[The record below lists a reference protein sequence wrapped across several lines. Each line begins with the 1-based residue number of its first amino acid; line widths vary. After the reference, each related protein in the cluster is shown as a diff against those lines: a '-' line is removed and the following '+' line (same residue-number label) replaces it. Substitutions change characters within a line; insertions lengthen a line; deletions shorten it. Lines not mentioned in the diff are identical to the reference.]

1 MGQVYYWKQGT
12 ELRQTS
18 LSDIPQNVSNFQT
31 LREAIET
38 AVARDLSLSNP
49 QYSDWEQLAMDVI
62 TSNPEISTAYDPE
75 IMDKLRYGAHSYYRK
90 QAIRQRLNSSTP
102 SKFPGGN
109 TGVAPWQIDVTTGGF
124 SWERSPSCPY
134 FHEEFRLPTIY
145 RKRTG
150 EVFFTTL
157 GMNPDSTSEDT
168 PENLIW
174 EGLQRGL
181 LVEIR
186 KNYQQTFPV
195 QPVLVIE
202 KAIADMIPKDLRCRL
217 RTFFRNNIGDCS
229 NEQVANKWRHSNQLF
244 YQSLQKSIGREVA
257 TARIHSD
264 LVEVLILLRN
274 TKLSHELES
283 FPWKVLIGDK
293 PWDKP
298 WFVSL
303 GEFANS
309 HLDMQLNQQAMERL
323 RLLS

>member
-38 AVARDLSLSNP
+38 AVARNLSLSNP
-49 QYSDWEQLAMDVI
+49 QYSDWEQLAVDII

-90 QAIRQRLNSSTP
+90 QAIRQRLSSSTP
-102 SKFPGGN
+102 SKFPGGDA
-109 TGVAPWQIDVTTGGF
+109 GIAAWQIDVTTGGF

-134 FHEEFRLPTIY
+134 FHEEFRLPSIY
-145 RKRTG
+145 QKRAG
-150 EVFFTTL
+150 EVSFTTL
-157 GMNPDSTSEDT
+157 GMNPDSTSENT

-186 KNYQQTFPV
+186 KNYHQAFPL
-195 QPVLVIE
+195 QPVLVVE
-202 KAIADMIPKDLRCRL
+202 KTITDMIPQNLRYQL
-217 RTFFRNNIGDCS
+217 RTFFRGIGDYS
-229 NEQVANKWRHSNQLF
+229 NERVANKWRHGNELF
-244 YQSLQKSIGREVA
+244 YKSLQQDLGREVA

-264 LVEVLILLRN
+264 LVEVLILLRD

-293 PWDKP
+293 PWCKP

-303 GEFANS
+303 GEYANS
-309 HLDMQLNQQAMERL
+309 HLDVELNQQAMTRL
-323 RLLS
+323 RTLS